1 MKCFLAS
8 STDWSR
14 AFQPEDPEDVCPGCM
29 HQCDQQHNWCN
40 GYIHTWKAC
49 VKETGDKVWFDD
61 HCTCAATKKRR
72 LFRKL
77 KKMNTKA
84 NKDKFTKA
92 RKEFN
97 HTEKIAKRRY
107 NNKLKR
113 ELSDSNLSS
122 KKSGNTVNT
131 LSGKFTWADIPV
143 LKDEHQTFTLA
154 NEKAEKFCQTFAT
167 E

>member
-1 MKCFLAS
+1 MYAQDACTNVTNNI
-8 STDWSR
+8 TD
-14 AFQPEDPEDVCPGCM
+14 AMD
-29 HQCDQQHNWCN
+29 
-40 GYIHTWKAC
+40 IHTWKAC

-107 NNKLKR
+107 NNKLKG
-113 ELSDSNLSS
+113 SS
-122 KKSGNTVNT
+122 QIAISAARNRGT
-131 LSGKFTWADIPV
+131 LLIPC
-143 LKDEHQTFTLA
+143 LESSHEQTFQCLKMNTRHSH
-154 NEKAEKFCQTFAT
+154 
-167 E
+167 

>member
-1 MKCFLAS
+1 
-8 STDWSR
+8 
-14 AFQPEDPEDVCPGCM
+14 
-29 HQCDQQHNWCN
+29 
-40 GYIHTWKAC
+40 
-49 VKETGDKVWFDD
+49 
-61 HCTCAATKKRR
+61 
-72 LFRKL
+72 
-77 KKMNTKA
+77 MNTKA

-131 LSGKFTWADIPV
+131 LSGKFT
-143 LKDEHQTFTLA
+143 
-154 NEKAEKFCQTFAT
+154 
-167 E
+167 